1 VFVQSHV
8 KIILNCIYWNLSL
21 TNISSVKLSIVSVV
35 GVIVLKLVKLH
46 PSTEYW
52 ISIDCPVLRAEY
64 HIQASIHSF
73 TSLSELA
80 KYPLVTKYHEV

>member
-1 VFVQSHV
+1 M
-8 KIILNCIYWNLSL
+8 YWNLSL

-35 GVIVLKLVKLH
+35 GVIVLRLVKLH

-52 ISIDCPVLRAEY
+52 ISIDCHVFKAEY
-64 HIQASIHSF
+64 PIQASIHSF

-80 KYPLVTKYHEV
+80 KYPLVIRYHEV